1 MNTSDLKK
9 LKVIDLRKMVTD
21 NNLFKGISKLK
32 KAELVQKISQT
43 EYFRRQKLNG
53 AVNTVDALLGDVDGL
68 TVSQLKQK
76 IDLYKDRNCPST
88 TGLKKKELVNIVKNI
103 EKKKKGENVDI
114 GDLVDRDDDMV
125 DKDDDEFIASP
136 KQKLQIQFSKH
147 RGEIRRFQG
156 RYDTTKDEVVKADYL
171 KKLNKAKKNLENV
184 KNKLRKLIK
193 KESAGVVKKV
203 NKKINKKKVFNKKLI
218 KKLKKLTEKEM
229 KSLEDDEASL
239 LKDIAIAKKI
249 DDSVKRSRKSK
260 KKKMLADLKRLIDSE
275 PKDDGS
281 LKRDIAFVKKLT
293 KSMKKAK
300 NAKKIKEL
308 EDKIRNEKVE
318 MRILKN
324 KNIAAEI
331 KKILDNEPKDDGSL
345 ERDIELFERMFI
357 DIKKARKKSTL
368 PKDSQFSAVKIQPS
382 RIDILLKDGN
392 FKVSSYKNN
401 DDKGRSIITSKKKL
415 LQKIDSSTRQINILY
430 PVSKNLPFLRLP
442 LDALEFEGDSFKKF
456 NPKYN
461 IKKIS
466 PNDLKQFKNKSNIYI
481 DVKDQS
487 KIKLPVKYDDIIVTK
502 RDLNLVEE
510 DDAVDILFNKYNILI
525 EASIEDDEFYLNLF
539 VSQDDVKKPRAP
551 RGWAYATLC
560 KILRLC
566 VKLGFITDSSSMG
579 LQAVPLGSGNL
590 GGQQKLNDYYKS
602 MGLQKVGRGSNFKTT
617 VKNFIDICHSKDNL
631 GRFKKSKKWKGV
643 RKADRR
649 SEREIKRDKAEESR
663 LENIE
668 KARIEKLKES
678 EYGLYV
684 SGEAKK
690 SLRTDQDDLVM
701 MILFDNISSLSD
713 FLKKW
718 NARDLS
724 NLFGESLL
732 TNIMKNIPLWQKMK
746 NLASKVTSISKQ
758 ISSNPRRTVKKISKD
773 LKITFNDEE
782 IDPAKKAKK
791 PKKAKKAKKAK
802 KVEKEAGDLDA
813 DEEFENNLEMLTL
826 NYENVKQDEKDQI
839 FDDER
844 AQKIEDGVLAG
855 SDVYRDKKR
864 FNKLSNAKKAKINMM
879 FDYLD
884 DLS

>member
-1 MNTSDLKK
+1 
-9 LKVIDLRKMVTD
+9 
-21 NNLFKGISKLK
+21 
-32 KAELVQKISQT
+32 
-43 EYFRRQKLNG
+43 
-53 AVNTVDALLGDVDGL
+53 
-68 TVSQLKQK
+68 
-76 IDLYKDRNCPST
+76 
-88 TGLKKKELVNIVKNI
+88 
-103 EKKKKGENVDI
+103 
-114 GDLVDRDDDMV
+114 
-125 DKDDDEFIASP
+125 
-136 KQKLQIQFSKH
+136 
-147 RGEIRRFQG
+147 
-156 RYDTTKDEVVKADYL
+156 
-171 KKLNKAKKNLENV
+171 
-184 KNKLRKLIK
+184 
-193 KESAGVVKKV
+193 
-203 NKKINKKKVFNKKLI
+203 
-218 KKLKKLTEKEM
+218 
-229 KSLEDDEASL
+229 
-239 LKDIAIAKKI
+239 
-249 DDSVKRSRKSK
+249 
-260 KKKMLADLKRLIDSE
+260 
-275 PKDDGS
+275 
-281 LKRDIAFVKKLT
+281 
-293 KSMKKAK
+293 
-300 NAKKIKEL
+300 
-308 EDKIRNEKVE
+308 

-746 NLASKVTSISKQ
+746 NLVSKVTSISKQ